1 MLRQTFLKKLFS
13 NKANR
18 VILTPYST
26 SCITLSF
33 FRTSNFGAE
42 AKRSYIFLRLKA
54 ENVLKMFVN

>member
-26 SCITLSF
+26 SYISV

-42 AKRSYIFLRLKA
+42 ANRSYIFFA
-54 ENVLKMFVN
+54 T